1 MGWRGGAAPI
11 HFSARLGGP
20 RGGLESSAM
29 PKNKVHK
36 GLLKRVTV
44 SKTGKV
50 KYKTCASSHLKSHKS
65 PNTLLR
71 LRKRKAAS
79 SPEAK
84 RFSKLLH
91 RRLQR
96 LLRLAVSQL
105 ERPELRLG
113 LRRQAGV
120 EGRLGLLGAQ

>member
-1 MGWRGGAAPI
+1 
-11 HFSARLGGP
+11 
-20 RGGLESSAM
+20 M

-65 PNTLLR
+65 ANTLLR
-71 LRKRKAAS
+71 LRKRKAATTA
-79 SPEAK
+79 EAK

-91 RRLQR
+91 RRHSGLKRAVRTAVQR
-96 LLRLAVSQL
+96 IGPPVGYGHSWRQKRTVANNEIV
-105 ERPELRLG
+105 RPGSFSGIALPRVPAPSDP
-113 LRRQAGV
+113 RAT
-120 EGRLGLLGAQ
+120 

>member
-1 MGWRGGAAPI
+1 
-11 HFSARLGGP
+11 
-20 RGGLESSAM
+20 M

-36 GLLKRVTV
+36 GLLKRIKI

-65 PNTLLR
+65 ANTLLR
-71 LRKRKAAS
+71 LRKRKTAA

-91 RRLQR
+91 RRLRGRDQPLSSIR
-96 LLRLAVSQL
+96 RSPS
-105 ERPELRLG
+105 PEQKRAM
-113 LRRQAGV
+113 REAAAAAQA
-120 EGRLGLLGAQ
+120 

>member
-1 MGWRGGAAPI
+1 
-11 HFSARLGGP
+11 
-20 RGGLESSAM
+20 M

-36 GLLKRVTV
+36 GLLKRVKI

-71 LRKRKAAS
+71 LRKKKAAS
-79 SPEAK
+79 SAEAK

-91 RRLQR
+91 RRLRGRDQTIGSAKR
-96 LLRLAVSQL
+96 SPSPE
-105 ERPELRLG
+105 ERRAKQEAARAA
-113 LRRQAGV
+113 RAANA
-120 EGRLGLLGAQ
+120 EA

>member
-1 MGWRGGAAPI
+1 
-11 HFSARLGGP
+11 
-20 RGGLESSAM
+20 M

-79 SPEAK
+79 SAEAK

-91 RRLQR
+91 RRLRGRDQSISSVKR
-96 LLRLAVSQL
+96 SPS
-105 ERPELRLG
+105 PEQKRAM
-113 LRRQAGV
+113 REA
-120 EGRLGLLGAQ
+120 AKSDD